1 MRKIGFVGVFDKT
14 DLILCLS
21 KILIK
26 SQQRVLYIGGT
37 SIQKTKYV
45 VPSIIPTRS
54 YITTY
59 QDIDI
64 AVGFENYEKVIQYI
78 GVEEEASLEY
88 DFIFVDVDDYE
99 GFEDFD
105 LYRFDLLY
113 YITSFDAYSLNK
125 RIQILRFL
133 EKPIR
138 MEKLFFSKE
147 MFKEE
152 EEYFNYLALGVKVE
166 WDDNKLYFP
175 LENGDQAA
183 LIENQRLENIKLKN
197 LSNIFRENVSF
208 MMNEIDPNLGPRN
221 IKNIMKDL

>member
-26 SQQRVLYIGGT
+26 SQQRVLFIDGT

-45 VPSIIPTRS
+45 VPSIIPTKS
-54 YITTY
+54 YITSY
-59 QDIDI
+59 QEIDI
-64 AVGFENYEKVIQYI
+64 AVGFENYENVIQYI

-88 DFIFVDVDDYE
+88 DFVFVDVDDYE

-105 LYRFDLLY
+105 LYSFDLLY

-125 RIQILRFL
+125 GIEILRFL
-133 EKPIR
+133 DTPVK
-138 MEKLFFSKE
+138 MQKLFFSKE

-152 EEYFNYLALGVKVE
+152 EEYFDYLALGVKVE

-183 LIENQRLENIKLKN
+183 FIENQRLENIKLKN
-197 LSNIFRENVSF
+197 LSNIFKENVSF
-208 MMNEIDPNLGPRN
+208 IVNEIDPNLGPRN

>member
-26 SQQRVLYIGGT
+26 SQQRVLYIDGT

-45 VPSIIPTRS
+45 VPSIIPTSS

-59 QDIDI
+59 QDIDV

-125 RIQILRFL
+125 GIEILRFL
-133 EKPIR
+133 ETPVR

-183 LIENQRLENIKLKN
+183 LIENQRLEKIRFKDLSTEFKDNIVFLVRDIDSSISEKDIRNLIKN
-197 LSNIFRENVSF
+197 L
-208 MMNEIDPNLGPRN
+208 
-221 IKNIMKDL
+221 

>member
-1 MRKIGFVGVFDKT
+1 MRKIGFVGFFDKT
-14 DLILCLS
+14 YLILCLS

-26 SQQRVLYIGGT
+26 SQQRVLYIDGT

-125 RIQILRFL
+125 EIEILRFL
-133 EKPIR
+133 ETPVR

>member
-26 SQQRVLYIGGT
+26 SQQRVLFIDGT

-45 VPSIIPTRS
+45 VPSIIPTKS
-54 YITTY
+54 YITSY
-59 QDIDI
+59 QEIDI
-64 AVGFENYEKVIQYI
+64 AVGFENYENVIQYI

-88 DFIFVDVDDYE
+88 DFVFVDVDDYE

-105 LYRFDLLY
+105 LYSFDLLY

-125 RIQILRFL
+125 GIEILRFL
-133 EKPIR
+133 DTPVK
-138 MEKLFFSKE
+138 MQKLFFSKE

-152 EEYFNYLALGVKVE
+152 EEYFDYLALGVKVE

-183 LIENQRLENIKLKN
+183 FIENQRLENIKLKN
-197 LSNIFRENVSF
+197 LSNIFKENVSF
-208 MMNEIDPNLGPRN
+208 IVNEIDPNLGPRN
-221 IKNIMKDL
+221 IKNIMKEL

>member
-26 SQQRVLYIGGT
+26 SQQRVLFIDGT
-37 SIQKTKYV
+37 SVQKTKYV

-59 QDIDI
+59 QDIDV
-64 AVGFENYEKVIQYI
+64 AVGFEKYEKVIQYI

-125 RIQILRFL
+125 GIEILRFL
-133 EKPIR
+133 ETPTYNSTYTYISDIDILICESILDFHKNNLIDNCYHNVIR
-138 MEKLFFSKE
+138 G
-147 MFKEE
+147 
-152 EEYFNYLALGVKVE
+152 YC
-166 WDDNKLYFP
+166 NKHTLMSRITF
-175 LENGDQAA
+175 L
-183 LIENQRLENIKLKN
+183 
-197 LSNIFRENVSF
+197 
-208 MMNEIDPNLGPRN
+208 
-221 IKNIMKDL
+221 

>member
-14 DLILCLS
+14 DLILCIS

-26 SQQRVLYIGGT
+26 SQQRVLFIDGT
-37 SIQKTKYV
+37 SVQKTEYV

-64 AVGFENYEKVIQYI
+64 AVGFENYDKVIQYI
-78 GVEEEASLEY
+78 GIEEEANLDY

-105 LYRFDLLY
+105 LYSFDLLY

-125 RIQILRFL
+125 GIEILRFL
-133 EKPIR
+133 ETPWFLR
-138 MEKLFFSKE
+138 SFSPDT
-147 MFKEE
+147 
-152 EEYFNYLALGVKVE
+152 GSS
-166 WDDNKLYFP
+166 
-175 LENGDQAA
+175 G
-183 LIENQRLENIKLKN
+183 
-197 LSNIFRENVSF
+197 
-208 MMNEIDPNLGPRN
+208 
-221 IKNIMKDL
+221 

>member
-1 MRKIGFVGVFDKT
+1 MRNIGFVGVFDKT

-26 SQQRVLYIGGT
+26 SQQRVLFIDGT

-45 VPSIIPTRS
+45 VPSIIPTKS
-54 YITTY
+54 YITSY
-59 QDIDI
+59 QEIDI
-64 AVGFENYEKVIQYI
+64 AVGFENYENVIQYI

-88 DFIFVDVDDYE
+88 DFVFVDVDDYE

-105 LYRFDLLY
+105 LYSFDLLY

-125 RIQILRFL
+125 GIEILRFL
-133 EKPIR
+133 DTPVK
-138 MEKLFFSKE
+138 MQKLFFSKE

-152 EEYFNYLALGVKVE
+152 EEYFDYLALGVKVE

-183 LIENQRLENIKLKN
+183 FIENQRLENIKLKN
-197 LSNIFRENVSF
+197 LSNIFKENVSF
-208 MMNEIDPNLGPRN
+208 IVNEIDPNLGPRN